1 VLDPDSPTLVVA
13 SVVDEAS
20 LRRARRRGRR
30 AQVLGAALLA
40 YGVIGIVIFV
50 VVAVA
55 LNRPLE
61 RVGEL
66 SQSVEEQRMALI
78 DTMQQTEETI
88 RQMASGVGR
97 MDASLEDAQAA
108 VDRSSAIAAGVSASM
123 LQLRDAMG
131 VTIPI
136 LNTQPLLGL
145 APGFDNASQQLQ
157 LLSQDLATIAT
168 SLDQNRED
176 VVASAESLVELAD
189 SVAVLTESVE
199 NGPGVG
205 IAEEALDAFRIG
217 LFAVAGWLV
226 LFAVGCA
233 VAGVYLLINGRREA
247 RGATMLE

>member
-1 VLDPDSPTLVVA
+1 
-13 SVVDEAS
+13 
-20 LRRARRRGRR
+20 
-30 AQVLGAALLA
+30 
-40 YGVIGIVIFV
+40 
-50 VVAVA
+50 
-55 LNRPLE
+55 
-61 RVGEL
+61 
-66 SQSVEEQRMALI
+66 
-78 DTMQQTEETI
+78 
-88 RQMASGVGR
+88 
-97 MDASLEDAQAA
+97 
-108 VDRSSAIAAGVSASM
+108 M

-247 RGATMLE
+247 RGATMSE